1 MTLPITVRYVLAYGL
16 VIVLVQFCSMLGTIL
31 VTMPVA
37 GCLAWAPARL
47 RGVVAGTCSGLGGV
61 AAAVA
66 FGYFVFRLILGPGAF
81 TLLPL
86 LASTVPLIIPILK
99 DLAKSRLL
107 HDDLTNIRHKFGR
120 ELGFG
125 VDIAAGVRF
134 RAVGYILGLT
144 LTFAWFFFAHPIL
157 VIPAQGK

>member
-1 MTLPITVRYVLAYGL
+1 MTLPMTVRYLLAYGL
-16 VIVLVQFCSMLGTIL
+16 VIVLVQVCSMLGTIL

-37 GCLAWAPARL
+37 GCLGWAPARL

-99 DLAKSRLL
+99 DLAESRRL
-107 HDDLTNIRHKFGR
+107 HDNIRNKFGR

-134 RAVGYILGLT
+134 RAVGYIVGLA
-144 LTFAWFFFAHPIL
+144 LTFTWFFFAHPIL